1 MFVCLCVWE
10 REREIDFVILTRAWP
25 CIPVLEQTFLNF
37 LGRWNNQELIL
48 SFISLTCVCIYIYI
62 YSCKPLPSF
71 QLTPYPNPQ
80 SLCHSLN
87 HSRACSHAQEYASLC
102 HSLSHTASV
111 SLTFKHHCPSS
122 KLSASHC
129 RPSSHRWSILYF
141 SSIFFFLS
149 ISLSHSLVNPKT
161 KENP

>member
-1 MFVCLCVWE
+1 MYKDLIQSVCVSLCVRE

-48 SFISLTCVCIYIYI
+48 SFISLTCVCVYIYIYI
-62 YSCKPLPSF
+62 VVNPYHHFSSRLSF

-87 HSRACSHAQEYASLC
+87 HSRACSHTQEYASLC

-111 SLTFKHHCPSS
+111 SLTLKHHCPSS
-122 KLSASHC
+122 KLSASHR
-129 RPSSHRWSILYF
+129 RPSSLPLTAGPSSLHR
-141 SSIFFFLS
+141 
-149 ISLSHSLVNPKT
+149 
-161 KENP
+161 